1 VAKDDDEILSPD
13 DEISWLALTAGTRV
27 LTSDGHA
34 VGHVTHVLGDLSE
47 DVFDGIGVSHGLL
60 GQVML
65 PRRAIARITRAAVHL
80 AIPNAELPAVA
91 KAYAEERIYDARE
104 GRRKDVWRRE
114 EDDERF

>member
-1 VAKDDDEILSPD
+1 M
-13 DEISWLALTAGTRV
+13 ALTAGTKV
-27 LTSDGHA
+27 VTSDGRH

-60 GQVML
+60 GQVMV

-80 AIPNAELPAVA
+80 SVSEAELGQVT
-91 KAYAEERIYDARE
+91 KAYAEERIYDAKE
-104 GRRKDVWRRE
+104 GRKPRWNRE